1 MESLIINTIF
11 FKSKARSSLA
21 GDPKMVSF
29 YCSQHK
35 MISVALLDER
45 VATACFGL
53 AGGFAYLQMCS
64 EDSRGLGPSAVSHSF
79 CFALN
84 NSHVA
89 RAVIIG

>member
-1 MESLIINTIF
+1 
-11 FKSKARSSLA
+11 
-21 GDPKMVSF
+21 MVSF
-29 YCSQHK
+29 YYSQHE
-35 MISVALLDER
+35 MTSVALMDER
-45 VATACFGL
+45 VATACLGL
-53 AGGFAYLQMCS
+53 ARGFAYLQMYS